1 LILFEL
7 NDKLISIF
15 MRFKGKINN
24 EKIKRAY
31 YDKSNGGYY
40 QLSILE
46 YFVLYDGNCTIFEL
60 LQQYHKRH

>member
-1 LILFEL
+1 
-7 NDKLISIF
+7 